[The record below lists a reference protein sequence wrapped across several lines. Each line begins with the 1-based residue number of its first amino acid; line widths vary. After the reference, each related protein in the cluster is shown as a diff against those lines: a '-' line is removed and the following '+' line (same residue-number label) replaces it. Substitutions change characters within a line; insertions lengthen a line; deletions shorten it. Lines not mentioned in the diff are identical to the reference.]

1 MSVAIR
7 LTRVGRLK
15 SPHYRLVVTDSRNP
29 RDGRFIE
36 IIGHYQPLT
45 KEIKLVV
52 DEDRAMYW
60 LNVGA
65 QPSDTVRSLLRKQG
79 IMAKWHNAR
88 VEVKKARK
96 SATAATS
103 APAAPAAE

>member
-15 SPHYRLVVTDSRNP
+15 SPNYRLIVTDSRNP

-52 DEDRAMYW
+52 NEERALYW

-88 VEVKKARK
+88 VEAKKARK
-96 SATAATS
+96 ATAAAPVAD
-103 APAAPAAE
+103 APATS

>member
-36 IIGHYQPLT
+36 ILGHYQPLT
-45 KEIKLVV
+45 KDVKLVV
-52 DEDRAMYW
+52 NEERALYW

-88 VEVKKARK
+88 VEVKKAAK
-96 SATAATS
+96 AAKPATEA
-103 APAAPAAE
+103 